1 MRIILIFLLFLISCG
16 TPSTVPI
23 DNSQGVPLITV
34 SINGEQAVM
43 IMDTG
48 GAVTVIDDDY
58 LNVLKIKELKSS
70 TEIVGYGG
78 TKNMSLTN
86 ENEIVIGDIPT
97 FSDIFVTD
105 LDYILNGTNIV
116 GILGIGH
123 LKSGSAKIDFETNT
137 ISVQ

>member
-1 MRIILIFLLFLISCG
+1 MRILLIFLLFLISCG

-34 SINGEQAVM
+34 SINGEQVVM

-70 TEIVGYGG
+70 TEIV
-78 TKNMSLTN
+78 
-86 ENEIVIGDIPT
+86 
-97 FSDIFVTD
+97 
-105 LDYILNGTNIV
+105 
-116 GILGIGH
+116 
-123 LKSGSAKIDFETNT
+123 
-137 ISVQ
+137 

>member
-1 MRIILIFLLFLISCG
+1 
-16 TPSTVPI
+16 
-23 DNSQGVPLITV
+23 
-34 SINGEQAVM
+34 M